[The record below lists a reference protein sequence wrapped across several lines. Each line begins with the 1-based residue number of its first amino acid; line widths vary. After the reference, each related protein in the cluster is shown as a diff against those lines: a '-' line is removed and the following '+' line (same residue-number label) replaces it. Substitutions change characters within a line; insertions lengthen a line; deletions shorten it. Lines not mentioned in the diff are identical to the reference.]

1 MMRNPHRYVPAPV
14 AVMLLLACFTILSG
28 CMYGD
33 RVKQAGAPASG
44 EYLALVQNAMELYR
58 DKTGV
63 LPIKNKDADTPELE
77 RYLIDFKKLK
87 DAHILTTV
95 PTNAFE
101 NGGTALYVVARTDT
115 KPQVKLLDLVSYQQ
129 AVDLQQAVD
138 QYKKEHG
145 GDLPKGE
152 PVTAGYW
159 LLDYKKLNRKAEQV
173 RSPYTPQL
181 LYPIINGS
189 GTVGIDYTPEIQR
202 IIRKKG
208 IVPHSN
214 EDLRNILLDES
225 HFVPAKS
232 FPYHWKGEAPVPVVA
247 S

>member
-1 MMRNPHRYVPAPV
+1 MRNRKRHIPASV
-14 AVMLLLACFTILSG
+14 TVMILLVSFSLLSG

-44 EYLALVQNAMELYR
+44 EYIALVQNAMEMYR
-58 DKTGV
+58 NKTGV
-63 LPIKNKDADTPELE
+63 LPIKNKDANTPELE

-101 NGGTALYVVARTDT
+101 NGGTALYVVAHTET
-115 KPQVKLLDLVSYQQ
+115 EPQVKLLDLVSYQQ

-145 GDLPKGE
+145 GELPKRE
-152 PVTAGYW
+152 QVTTGYW
-159 LLDYKKLNRKAEQV
+159 LLDYKKLNRKAEQI
-173 RSPYTPQL
+173 RSPYSPQM
-181 LYPIINGS
+181 LYPILNEI

-202 IIRKKG
+202 LIKKKG
-208 IVPHSN
+208 TVPNSS
-214 EDLRNILLDES
+214 EDLRNILLDGS

-232 FPYHWKGEAPVPVVA
+232 FPYHWSGEAPVLSA

>member
-1 MMRNPHRYVPAPV
+1 MRNRKRQIPTSVT
-14 AVMLLLACFTILSG
+14 VMILLLSFSFLSG

-44 EYLALVQNAMELYR
+44 EYIALVQNAMEMYR
-58 DKTGV
+58 NKTGV

-101 NGGTALYVVARTDT
+101 NGGTALYVVARTET
-115 KPQVKLLDLVSYQQ
+115 EPQVKLLDLISYQQ

-138 QYKKEHG
+138 QYTKEHAG
-145 GDLPKGE
+145 ELPKGE
-152 PVTAGYW
+152 SVTAGYW
-159 LLDYKKLNRKAEQV
+159 LLDYKKLNRKAVQI
-173 RSPYTPQL
+173 RSPYSPQM
-181 LYPIINGS
+181 LYPVLDES

-202 IIRKKG
+202 TIQKKA
-208 IVPHSN
+208 IVPDKS

-225 HFVPAKS
+225 YFVPAKS
-232 FPYHWKGEAPVPVVA
+232 FPYYWSGEAPVLSA